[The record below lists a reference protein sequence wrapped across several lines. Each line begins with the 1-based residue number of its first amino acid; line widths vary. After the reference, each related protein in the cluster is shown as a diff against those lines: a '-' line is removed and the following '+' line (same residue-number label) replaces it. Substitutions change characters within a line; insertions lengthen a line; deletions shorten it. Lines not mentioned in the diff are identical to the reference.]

1 MKFIE
6 YNHDIFNE
14 FILKGPDNLGN
25 IIIIDKNRTYKYI
38 KDETDNTNKD

>member
-6 YNHDIFNE
+6 YNHDIFNK

-25 IIIIDKNRTYKYI
+25 IIIDKNRTDKYI
-38 KDETDNTNKD
+38 EDETDNTNKD

>member
-14 FILKGPDNLGN
+14 FILKGPDNLG
-25 IIIIDKNRTYKYI
+25 IIIDKNRTDI
-38 KDETDNTNKD
+38 